1 MEKVN
6 KRIKEPQNNFKF
18 SKLKQV
24 LMDPKVISYLKILQ
38 EQYIVC
44 PIGKMANN
52 TAFIC
57 KKYYV

>member
-44 PIGKMANN
+44 PM
-52 TAFIC
+52 
-57 KKYYV
+57 